1 MSETEQDKKQKE
13 QLINV
18 LYKDLKKIWIS
29 LKNAQKEKQEFTSF
43 TNEIMI
49 DEKKQNYTN
58 KQDLLDLKYI
68 DEEQEVCY

>member
-18 LYKDLKKIWIS
+18 LYKDLKKNMD
-29 LKNAQKEKQEFTSF
+29 KFEKCTERKKQEFTSF

-58 KQDLLDLKYI
+58 KQDLLT
-68 DEEQEVCY
+68 